1 MDWKEEV
8 LRKIYFSLVVSFIL
22 GFLLYFMLT
31 GFYDILT
38 NRRIF
43 MSTSYILLIFAVVFV
58 ISSVVI
64 EHRSINPSKAP
75 YFLIGGFII
84 AAITTFLFVC
94 TASGITLVI
103 ENGLPE
109 KDKFIAS
116 ISVLTA
122 ISFAML
128 KAVERGLKSY

>member
-31 GFYDILT
+31 GFYDIIT
-38 NRRIF
+38 KKRIF
-43 MSTSYILLIFAVVFV
+43 LNISYILLIFAVVFV

-64 EHRSINPSKAP
+64 EQRSINPSKAP

-84 AAITTFLFVC
+84 AIVITFLFVC
-94 TASGITLVI
+94 TASGITLLMK
-103 ENGLPE
+103 NGLPE
-109 KDKFIAS
+109 RDKFIAS
-116 ISVLTA
+116 VSVLTA

-128 KAVERGLKSY
+128 KAVERGLRSY